1 MRYLLDTNVCITF
14 ISQRN
19 SALNQRL
26 SIVPARDKIVCSIV
40 RAELY
45 YGVYKS
51 QRPHD
56 NLLKI
61 DSFLAHL
68 PSLPFDDYAARAYG
82 VLRADLESRGIPI
95 GGNDFQIAAIALSN
109 HLTLV
114 THNTAEFSRVPNLM
128 WEDWEV

>member
-14 ISQRN
+14 ISQSN
-19 SALNQRL
+19 PALNQRF
-26 SIVPARDKIVCSIV
+26 SIVHARDKIVCSIV

-82 VLRADLESRGIPI
+82 SCAPTWKAEERPSAATIFRSPPLPCPI
-95 GGNDFQIAAIALSN
+95 
-109 HLTLV
+109 TL
-114 THNTAEFSRVPNLM
+114 H
-128 WEDWEV
+128 W